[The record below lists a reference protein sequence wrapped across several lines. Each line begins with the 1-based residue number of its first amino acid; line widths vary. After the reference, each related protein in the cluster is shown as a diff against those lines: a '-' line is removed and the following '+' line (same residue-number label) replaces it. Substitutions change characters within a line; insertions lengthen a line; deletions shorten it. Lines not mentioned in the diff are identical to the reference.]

1 MKAPA
6 PPEAQAAPR
15 VLLSGWDNG
24 VGLSRDL
31 TLLSRALE
39 EAGLPVVRGQARP
52 RGWRRLVPRALR
64 GPGPRYGA
72 SIMLEHVDARRLP
85 LARRNFFIPNPEWCL
100 WGDLA
105 QLDGIDAI
113 LVKTGHAAAIF
124 GGHGHVV
131 RSIGFTSEDRHDPAV
146 PRERAFF
153 HLAGSS
159 CNKGTER
166 LMALWRRHPEWPLLT
181 VVQNPKMA
189 KRQSPEAANIRHR
202 IDHLDDAEL
211 RTLQNAHRFHLCTS
225 ETEGWGHYLVE
236 AMSVGAVTL
245 TVDAPPMNELVTS
258 ERGLLVAWERSS
270 VQNMATTYFFDEQ
283 ALEAAV
289 SAALTLADDA
299 LDRIGGNARSW
310 FLRNDR
316 GFGERVRNALLPLL

>member
-1 MKAPA
+1 MTLAA
-6 PPEAQAAPR
+6 ARLPENDKR
-15 VLLSGWDNG
+15 ILLSGWDNG

-31 TLLSRALE
+31 SLLARALE
-39 EAGLPVVRGQARP
+39 KAGFAVVRRAPMR
-52 RGWRRLVPRALR
+52 RGGLHRLMSHLQRAEPL
-64 GPGPRYGA
+64 YA
-72 SIMLEHVDARRLP
+72 ANIMLEHIDPRRLL

-113 LVKTGHAAAIF
+113 LAKTAHAEAIF
-124 GGHGHVV
+124 GGRAHAV
-131 RSIGFTSEDRHDPAV
+131 RRIGFTSEDRHDPGV

-166 LMALWRRHPEWPLLT
+166 LMALWRRHPEWPVLT
-181 VVQNPKMA
+181 VVQNPKLA
-189 KRQSPEAANIRHR
+189 KPHTPEAANVHHR
-202 IDHLDDAEL
+202 IDHLDDSEL
-211 RTLQNAHRFHLCTS
+211 RALQNSHRFHLCTS

-245 TVDAPPMNELVTS
+245 TVDAPPMNELVTP
-258 ERGLLVAWERSS
+258 ERGLLVGWERTS
-270 VQNMATTYFFDEQ
+270 VQHLATTYLFDER

-289 SAALTLADDA
+289 QHALSLGDDTLE
-299 LDRIGGNARSW
+299 RIGRNARHW
-310 FLRNDR
+310 FLENDS
-316 GFGERVRNALLPLL
+316 GFCERVRSALLPLL

>member
-1 MKAPA
+1 MTLPA
-6 PPEAQAAPR
+6 LHRPDAAR
-15 VLLSGWDNG
+15 QILLSGWDNG

-31 TLLSRALE
+31 ALLARALE
-39 EAGLPVVRGQARP
+39 KAGFPVVRGQPP
-52 RGWRRLVPRALR
+52 RRRWQRLASRVRRAE
-64 GPGPRYGA
+64 PIYA
-72 SIMLEHVDARRLP
+72 ANIMLEHIDPRRLS

-105 QLDGIDAI
+105 QLDGVDAI
-113 LVKTGHAAAIF
+113 LVKTTHAEAIF
-124 GGHGHVV
+124 GGHAHAV
-131 RSIGFTSEDRHDPAV
+131 RRIGFTSEDRHDPGV

-181 VVQNPKMA
+181 VVQNPKLA
-189 KRQSPEAANIRHR
+189 KRQSPEAANIHHR
-202 IDHLDDAEL
+202 VDHLDDGEL
-211 RTLQNAHRFHLCTS
+211 RSLQNRHRFHLCTS

-245 TVDAPPMNELVTS
+245 TLDAPPMNELVTP
-258 ERGLLVAWERSS
+258 ERGVLVPYNHTS
-270 VQNMATTYFFDEQ
+270 VQHLATTYFFDEQ

-289 SAALTLADDA
+289 SRVLSLADDA
-299 LDRIGGNARSW
+299 LDRIGANARRW
-310 FLRNDR
+310 FLDNDR
-316 GFGERVRNALLPLL
+316 SFHERVRNALLPLL

>member
-1 MKAPA
+1 MTVTAA
-6 PPEAQAAPR
+6 RMPETATQ

-31 TLLSRALE
+31 GLLARALE
-39 EAGLPVVRGQARP
+39 KAGFAVVRGQPAR
-52 RGWRRLVPRALR
+52 RGWQRFASGVQR
-64 GPGPRYGA
+64 PGAPYA
-72 SIMLEHVDARRLP
+72 ANIMLEHVDPRRLS
-85 LARRNFFIPNPEWCL
+85 LAKRNFFIPNPEWCL

-113 LVKTGHAAAIF
+113 LVKTGHAEAIF
-124 GGHGHVV
+124 GGHAHVV
-131 RSIGFTSEDRHDPAV
+131 RRIGFTSEDRYDPLV
-146 PRERAFF
+146 SRDRAFF

-166 LMALWRRHPEWPLLT
+166 LMALWRRHPEWPVLT
-181 VVQNPKMA
+181 VVQNPKLA
-189 KRQSPEAANIRHR
+189 KPHSPEAENIHHR

-211 RTLQNAHRFHLCTS
+211 RTLQNRHRFHLCTS

-245 TVDAPPMNELVTS
+245 TLDAPPMNELITRD
-258 ERGLLVAWERSS
+258 RGVLVPYDRTS
-270 VQNMATTYFFDEQ
+270 VQNLATTYFFDEQ

-289 SAALTLADDA
+289 SQVLSLADDA
-299 LDRIGGNARSW
+299 LDRIGAGARRW
-310 FLRNDR
+310 FLDNDR
-316 GFGERVRNALLPLL
+316 SFHERVHSVLLPLL